1 MNYIKRWFTLADLA
15 VTWMS
20 ALAEE
25 GLSTLRTGTTHP
37 SKETEEKNARVLL
50 RKEEAVPVRLDKNQV
65 VWVQPGGAIR
75 EGFGYQSVRVFDT
88 PSRNDMAIIAALTVK
103 EALPIEPTRVRK
115 AIPFIEKMFEMLGV
129 EKLSPLKNWAG
140 MDENEEVS
148 L

>member
-1 MNYIKRWFTLADLA
+1 M
-15 VTWMS
+15 
-20 ALAEE
+20 
-25 GLSTLRTGTTHP
+25 RTGTTHP

-75 EGFGYQSVRVFDT
+75 EGFGYQSVRVFDA